1 MSIRILVVDDHRL
14 IRRGLC
20 SLLEF
25 DPTLKVVGEAGD
37 AEEAIQRALELSPDV
52 ILMDVNM
59 PGTGGIEA
67 TRQLHHL
74 LPDARVLILTVQ
86 EDEEMLMAALKV
98 GAAGYVTKRA
108 ADSELTDAIRAVAR
122 GELYIHPT
130 MTRKLLHEMA
140 VHTAP
145 PPSLEEDISPRAR
158 EVLQLL
164 ARGCTNREIAE
175 QLHISVRTVE
185 GHRAGLMTR
194 LGLHSRSDLVTY
206 AAQHHL
212 IP

>member
-1 MSIRILVVDDHRL
+1 LSIRILVVDDHCL

-25 DPTLKVVGEAGD
+25 DPTMNVVGEAGN
-37 AEEAIQRALELSPDV
+37 AEEAIERALAVTPDV

-98 GAAGYVTKRA
+98 GAAGYITKRA

-122 GELYIHPT
+122 GDLYIHPT
-130 MTRKLLHEMA
+130 MTRKLLREMA
-140 VHTAP
+140 AHTAL
-145 PPSLEEDISPRAR
+145 PPSPEEEISPRAR

-175 QLHISVRTVE
+175 QLQISVRTVE
-185 GHRAGLMTR
+185 GHRAGLMAR